1 MFSTLGQNS
10 LFYILDKNNKP
21 ILKIGKVKEIKNNP
35 NYYGLS
41 NQQLDINVD
50 VNGDTYEFKNIPSNL
65 SIYSPSIGIIIS
77 DNTESMIKEFES
89 IINHSQEILNSIN
102 YHKNIIASKDEIMSY
117 LNPKFAKEKEQEN
130 KIITLE
136 NKVNNIENGILD
148 MKTMMSEL
156 LNKTIKN

>member
-21 ILKIGKVKEIKNNP
+21 SLKIGKVKEIKINP
-35 NYYGLS
+35 QSYGLV
-41 NQQLDINVD
+41 NQQADIFVD
-50 VNGDTYEFKNIPSNL
+50 VNGDNYEFKNIPTNV

-77 DNTESMIKEFES
+77 DNTDSMIKEFES
-89 IINHSQEILNSIN
+89 ILSHSQEVLNSID
-102 YHKNIIASKDEIMSY
+102 YHKSILDSKDKIMSY

-130 KIITLE
+130 KIIALE
-136 NKVNNIENGILD
+136 TKVNNIENGISD